1 MCSRVDPFHR
11 SAKRNEDGGKGC
23 SSTCGD
29 NIVIGRDSAGCNHA
43 VKWIVSSQNYL
54 HLKSF
59 LLANI
64 PHGASYCVSRVAFSL
79 GSQFIHG
86 QFPVVTTFICRNST
100 DRKNKVARELFRSL
114 FEKDCERGNSS
125 WLNQVQQH
133 HAIIFCQDLPLS
145 VQEPDTDANLFQHEG
160 ARVFDFAQDPQ
171 ASKRRKAEM
180 HPLMGKS
187 NRSWSRPDTCWKAVS

>member
-11 SAKRNEDGGKGC
+11 PAKRNEDGGKGC

-43 VKWIVSSQNYL
+43 VKWIVSSQDYL

-64 PHGASYCVSRVAFSL
+64 SHGSSYCVCRVAFSI

-86 QFPVVTTFICRNST
+86 QVPVVTTFICWNST
-100 DRKNKVARELFRSL
+100 YRKNKVARELFRSL
-114 FEKDCERGNSS
+114 FKKDCKRRDSS
-125 WLNQVQQH
+125 WLNQIQQH
-133 HAIIFCQDLPLS
+133 HAVIFRQDLPLC
-145 VQEPDTDANLFQHEG
+145 VQELDSDANLFEHKG
-160 ARVFDFAQDPQ
+160 ARVFDFAKDPQ

-180 HPLMGKS
+180 HSLMGKS
-187 NRSWSRPDTCWKAVS
+187 NRSWSWPDTCRTAFS